1 MPPVK
6 GSKSKKASP
15 GDLRLGNKFW
25 QIRSKHGRDKLFKT
39 PELLW
44 DAACEYFEWCDNNP
58 LTEDKGFAFQGV
70 VTHESFAK
78 LRPYTLEGLCRYC
91 DCNTAYFRTFK
102 SQMNENNKDFN
113 TVIQDIEDVIHN
125 QQYSGAA
132 TELLNPNIVAR
143 KLGIKDS
150 QEISGSL
157 NIAPL
162 PPITIER
169 KL

>member
-1 MPPVK
+1 MAPRK
-6 GSKSKKASP
+6 GSKIKKASP
-15 GDLRLGNKFW
+15 GDKRLGNKFW

-44 DAACEYFEWCDNNP
+44 EAACEYFEWCDNNP

-70 VTHESFAK
+70 VTHEEFKK

-91 DCNTAYFRTFK
+91 DCNTAYFRVFK
-102 SQMNENNKDFN
+102 SQLTEKNKDFN

-143 KLGIKDS
+143 KLGIKDGQDITS
-150 QEISGSL
+150 NGTSI
-157 NIAPL
+157 NM
-162 PPITIER
+162 PIIKIER
-169 KL
+169 K